1 MIVKK
6 MPILQG
12 FPDFKTVKFFTGK
25 FFQKY
30 NFTPAFYDIETTGLS
45 RNSTYL
51 YLIGAVGIEDET
63 WNFYQWMAENA
74 NEEETEIDLLE
85 LFYYLKAK
93 LVWLIS
99 FFVIG
104 AVIAGLITYFLITP
118 KYTATSKLYMV
129 SASSDSI
136 VNLSDLNLGTSL
148 TDDYVELLKIRPIF
162 EEIIKELDLDYTYDE
177 LLSMTSIA
185 SLNKTRLLGITVES
199 TDPVEA
205 RDIANAL
212 ANKAVSYVPE
222 VMETATPNIAE
233 LAITPKFKSSPS
245 LPKNTIIGALLGL
258 VLAAGVCT
266 VRFLMDDTF
275 KSAED
280 VEKTFGVMPL
290 TIIPEGNLEG
300 IDDKAEQEI
309 RKQKKKER
317 KKRKKEAANE

>member
-1 MIVKK
+1 MKK
-6 MPILQG
+6 
-12 FPDFKTVKFFTGK
+12 
-25 FFQKY
+25 
-30 NFTPAFYDIETTGLS
+30 S
-45 RNSTYL
+45 
-51 YLIGAVGIEDET
+51 
-63 WNFYQWMAENA
+63 
-74 NEEETEIDLLE
+74 
-85 LFYYLKAK
+85 
-93 LVWLIS
+93 
-99 FFVIG
+99 
-104 AVIAGLITYFLITP
+104 
-118 KYTATSKLYMV
+118 SK
-129 SASSDSI
+129 
-136 VNLSDLNLGTSL
+136 N
-148 TDDYVELLKIRPIF
+148 
-162 EEIIKELDLDYTYDE
+162 
-177 LLSMTSIA
+177 

>member
-1 MIVKK
+1 
-6 MPILQG
+6 
-12 FPDFKTVKFFTGK
+12 
-25 FFQKY
+25 
-30 NFTPAFYDIETTGLS
+30 
-45 RNSTYL
+45 
-51 YLIGAVGIEDET
+51 
-63 WNFYQWMAENA
+63 
-74 NEEETEIDLLE
+74 
-85 LFYYLKAK
+85 
-93 LVWLIS
+93 
-99 FFVIG
+99 
-104 AVIAGLITYFLITP
+104 
-118 KYTATSKLYMV
+118 
-129 SASSDSI
+129 
-136 VNLSDLNLGTSL
+136 
-148 TDDYVELLKIRPIF
+148 
-162 EEIIKELDLDYTYDE
+162 
-177 LLSMTSIA
+177 MTSIA

-258 VLAAGVCT
+258 VLAGGVCT

-309 RKQKKKER
+309 LKQKKKER